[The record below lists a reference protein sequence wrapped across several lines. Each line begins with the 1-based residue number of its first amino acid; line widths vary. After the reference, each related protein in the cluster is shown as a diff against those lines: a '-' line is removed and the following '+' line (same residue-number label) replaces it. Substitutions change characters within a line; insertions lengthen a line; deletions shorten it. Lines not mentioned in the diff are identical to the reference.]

1 MQGIKARL
9 DKLNSFR
16 LEQTGNIPPVDSI
29 AFQMRLLMF
38 PIFLGEAS
46 FMSADEKA
54 AVLALNPLDYEEGY
68 SRDTVLEAQEIIR
81 RENTQKGKL

>member
-1 MQGIKARL
+1 MSDIKARL
-9 DKLNSFR
+9 DRLNSYR
-16 LEQTGNIPPVDSI
+16 LEQKGDIPPVDSV

-46 FMSADEKA
+46 FMSSEEKA

-81 RENTQKGKL
+81 CEDTQKGKL

>member
-1 MQGIKARL
+1 MSDIKARI
-9 DKLNSFR
+9 DRLNSFR
-16 LEQTGNIPPVDSI
+16 LAQKGDIPPVDSV

-54 AVLALNPLDYEEGY
+54 AVLALNPLNYEEGY